1 MLPRVYSHD
10 VRRRPTVLVLVAL
23 ALVFVAG
30 CANGDCGFT
39 DYQSKGWG
47 PMVLAAFGFGFLTS
61 LTPCVYPMIPIT
73 LAIFGARG
81 KDVPRRR
88 AILLAAA
95 YVNGM
100 CLTYTILGV
109 TFASIGKA
117 GDFGT
122 QLASP
127 YVVFPLAILF
137 VALALSMF
145 GAFDLNL
152 PASWQ
157 AKLNTV
163 GGKGYGGAFAMGL
176 VGGLIAAPCT
186 GPFLAGLLTYVA
198 TTANVVGGGGL
209 LYLYGLGMGVLFFIL
224 AAFAV
229 SLPKSGAWM
238 DYVKSIG
245 GIGLLFAAI
254 YYLMP
259 FLPAVRNLVQPTL
272 GFVIV
277 ACVVILI
284 GIASG
289 AIHKS
294 FHGTWAERLRKGIAV
309 ALVLGGAVTLWL
321 WRQAPKHKL
330 PYEHDELAAYTKA
343 RADHKLVMIDF
354 SAEWCTPCHEMERTF
369 GTDDVYDEITRDFVP
384 LKVDVTEETDV
395 GLKLKDKYG
404 APTLPAIV
412 FVDPTTGDIYQR
424 ITKEVGDKEMIRVM
438 KLAVSHSGLKR
449 PGC

>member
-1 MLPRVYSHD
+1 M
-10 VRRRPTVLVLVAL
+10 RRRPTLLLLVVLVLM
-23 ALVFVAG
+23 FVAG
-30 CANGDCGFT
+30 CASGDCGFS
-39 DYQSKGWG
+39 DYQNRGWG
-47 PMVLAAFGFGFLTS
+47 PMILAAFGFGFLTS

-81 KDVPRRR
+81 KDVPRKR
-88 AILLAAA
+88 AILLAVA

-109 TFASIGKA
+109 TFAVIGKA

-137 VALALSMF
+137 IALALSMF
-145 GAFDLNL
+145 GAFELNL

-186 GPFLAGLLTYVA
+186 GPFLAGLLAYVA
-198 TTANVVGGGGL
+198 TTANVVGGGAL
-209 LYLYGLGMGVLFFIL
+209 LYTYGLGMGVLFFIL

-259 FLPAVRNLVQPTL
+259 FLPALRDLVQPTL
-272 GFVIV
+272 GVVIV
-277 ACVVILI
+277 ASIVILV
-284 GIASG
+284 GLATG

-294 FHGTWAERLRKGIAV
+294 FHGTWPERLRKGVAV
-309 ALVLGGAVTLWL
+309 ALVLGGAVTIWL

-330 PYEHDELAAYTKA
+330 AYEHDELAAFQKA
-343 RADHKLVMIDF
+343 KADGKLVMIDF
-354 SAEWCTPCHEMERTF
+354 SADWCNPCHVMERTF

-384 LKVDVTEETDV
+384 LKVDATEDNELEMTM
-395 GLKLKDKYG
+395 KNKYG
-404 APTLPAIV
+404 VSTLPAIV

-424 ITKEVGDKEMIRVM
+424 IIKEVDDKEMIRVM
-438 KLAVSHSGLKR
+438 KLSVAHSGLKR
-449 PGC
+449 PAC